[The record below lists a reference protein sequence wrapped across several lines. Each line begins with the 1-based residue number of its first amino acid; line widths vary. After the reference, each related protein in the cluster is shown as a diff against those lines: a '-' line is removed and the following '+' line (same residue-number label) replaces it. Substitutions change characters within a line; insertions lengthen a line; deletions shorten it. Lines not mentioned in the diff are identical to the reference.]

1 MRANMMELKQEKF
14 DHPEK
19 AVQYLLAG
27 LSRDFPD
34 AILEVIQ
41 VVRNRPR
48 KARCAVAQAASV
60 LSKAC
65 QKFPMASVEY
75 HPGNPYGFVAEIRCH
90 GEIRS
95 GNTSF
100 SRHTSDRPRV
110 LIMVTQV
117 GDRDILVG
125 SHKVPAAE

>member
-1 MRANMMELKQEKF
+1 MDGQQEKF

-19 AVQYLLAG
+19 AVQYLLSG

-34 AILEVIQ
+34 AVLEVIQ
-41 VVRNRPR
+41 VIRNRPR
-48 KARCAVAQAASV
+48 KARCAVAQAAGV

-65 QKFPMASVEY
+65 QRFPMASVEY
-75 HPGNPYGFVAEIRCH
+75 HPKNPYGFVAEIRCH
-90 GEIRS
+90 GEMKS

-110 LIMVTQV
+110 LVMVTQV

-125 SHKVPAAE
+125 SYKVPEQGQ

>member
-1 MRANMMELKQEKF
+1 MDTKQEKF

-27 LSRDFPD
+27 LRRDFPD
-34 AILEVIQ
+34 AALEIIQ
-41 VVRNRPR
+41 VIRNRPR
-48 KARCAVAQAASV
+48 KARCSVEQAATV

-65 QKFPMASVEY
+65 QRFPMASVEY
-75 HPGNPYGFVAEIRCH
+75 HPKNPYGFVAEIRCH
-90 GEIRS
+90 GETRS

-110 LIMVTQV
+110 LVMVTQV
-117 GDRDILVG
+117 GQKDILVG
-125 SHKVPAAE
+125 SYKVPDQG

>member
-1 MRANMMELKQEKF
+1 METKQEKF

-27 LSRDFPD
+27 LSSDYPD
-34 AILEVIQ
+34 AVLEIIQ

-48 KARCAVAQAASV
+48 KARCPVDQAATF

-65 QKFPMASVEY
+65 QRFPMASVEY
-75 HPGNPYGFVAEIRCH
+75 HPKNPYGFVAEIRCH
-90 GEIRS
+90 GEVKS

-110 LIMVTQV
+110 LVMVTQV
-117 GDRDILVG
+117 GDRDIMVG
-125 SHKVPAAE
+125 SHKVPDAG